1 MENPESVLAPYF
13 PLLLLFVLALVMGA
27 AMIFVTR
34 VLGPRVPSAVKSA
47 PFESG
52 SEPVGTARE
61 RFSVKFYMVAL
72 LFIVF
77 DVEVVFMYPWAVLL
91 QELGWGAMISM
102 AIFVSTLAIGLV
114 YVWKKGALEW
124 A

>member
-1 MENPESVLAPYF
+1 MGS
-13 PLLLLFVLALVMGA
+13 PLLQYIPVLILLAVGAGLSLAMVA
-27 AMIFVTR
+27 VTR
-34 VLGPRVPSAVKSA
+34 VMGPRTRTAIKES

-52 SEPVGTARE
+52 SNPVGNARE

-77 DVEVVFMYPWAVLL
+77 DVEAVFIYPWAVLL
-91 QELGWGAMISM
+91 QDLGWQAMISM
-102 AIFVSTLAIGLV
+102 LVFMATLVVGLV

-124 A
+124 V

>member
-1 MENPESVLAPYF
+1 MGSMESLEAYVPLA
-13 PLLLLFVLALVMGA
+13 LLLVVGFLLSLVMVG
-27 AMIFVTR
+27 ITR
-34 VLGPRVPSAVKSA
+34 IMGPRRTTDIKTQ

-52 SEPVGTARE
+52 SVSVGSARE

-77 DVEVVFMYPWAVLL
+77 DVEAVFVYPWAVNLAT
-91 QELGWGAMISM
+91 LGWPAMVTMLVFM
-102 AIFVSTLAIGLV
+102 ATLIVGFV

-124 A
+124 S